1 MIAFT
6 PFRMSGF
13 EVSGG
18 VDLSL
23 PSPPKAKPVD
33 LSFSLDLGSGS
44 SSSPRRDFSTQ
55 ARSGPLVIQ
64 RSSMLSK
71 LATASATGRGG
82 SSAPE
87 PPTFER
93 ASYPTT
99 PVSHELGTET
109 KLFIGMVVLAVG
121 TIAIKHFS
129 KKKKK
134 R

>member
-33 LSFSLDLGSGS
+33 LSFSLDLGGGSSS

-87 PPTFER
+87 PPPVFFER
-93 ASYPTT
+93 AAAPERREPRSL
-99 PVSHELGTET
+99 PVVPIALG
-109 KLFIGMVVLAVG
+109 LAAAAAIAFVVLR
-121 TIAIKHFS
+121 
-129 KKKKK
+129 KKK